1 MELTVENCYDLKMTR
16 HKKKYQA
23 AKFAKEVTNNSNGNR
38 NGNRNDNGNGNEH
51 LKQQVIRNQKLLM
64 TSTED
69 DLKIITKAS
78 WWLSGWAF
86 PLPDFGCPFGLLFF
100 HHTSPNNCCLSN
112 DVDLDTFI
120 TNVCIFHWPFVRFDH
135 FNFHQVWFGRL
146 FFELRAPLVFGF
158 LYTINFGIKLNVM
171 YGKRAVDWKR
181 R

>member
-16 HKKKYQA
+16 HKKNTKQQNLQKRWRTTA
-23 AKFAKEVTNNSNGNR
+23 MATETATKTTTVMAT
-38 NGNRNDNGNGNEH
+38 H

>member
-1 MELTVENCYDLKMTR
+1 MELTVENCYDLKMAC

-78 WWLSGWAF
+78 
-86 PLPDFGCPFGLLFF
+86 
-100 HHTSPNNCCLSN
+100 
-112 DVDLDTFI
+112 
-120 TNVCIFHWPFVRFDH
+120 
-135 FNFHQVWFGRL
+135 
-146 FFELRAPLVFGF
+146 
-158 LYTINFGIKLNVM
+158 
-171 YGKRAVDWKR
+171 
-181 R
+181 

>member
-1 MELTVENCYDLKMTR
+1 MELTVENCYDLKMAC

-86 PLPDFGCPFGLLFF
+86 PLLDFGCPCRILGCYFFIIHLQIIVAYPMMLIWTCSLQTFASSIGHSFELITSISIKFGLVVCSLNYVRRLCLGFF
-100 HHTSPNNCCLSN
+100 
-112 DVDLDTFI
+112 I
-120 TNVCIFHWPFVRFDH
+120 R
-135 FNFHQVWFGRL
+135 
-146 FFELRAPLVFGF
+146 
-158 LYTINFGIKLNVM
+158 
-171 YGKRAVDWKR
+171 
-181 R
+181 